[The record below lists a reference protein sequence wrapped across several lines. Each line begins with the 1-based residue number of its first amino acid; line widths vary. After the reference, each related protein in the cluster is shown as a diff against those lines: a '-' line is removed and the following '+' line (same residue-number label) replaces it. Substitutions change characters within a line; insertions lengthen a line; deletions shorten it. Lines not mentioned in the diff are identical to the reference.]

1 MHVSTKNQIEN
12 HVSPRII
19 RFYVQSPDFCYAAP
33 PLSVTSVLCCPWLAV
48 NFMEAHPTIST
59 CIISPT
65 IHMIMKY
72 YAIKLK
78 VIVNLFIRKSKHV
91 AI

>member
-33 PLSVTSVLCCPWLAV
+33 PLSVTSVLCWEPWLAV
-48 NFMEAHPTIST
+48 NFMEVHPHYCNMYNISHHT
-59 CIISPT
+59 
-65 IHMIMKY
+65 
-72 YAIKLK
+72 L
-78 VIVNLFIRKSKHV
+78 L
-91 AI
+91 